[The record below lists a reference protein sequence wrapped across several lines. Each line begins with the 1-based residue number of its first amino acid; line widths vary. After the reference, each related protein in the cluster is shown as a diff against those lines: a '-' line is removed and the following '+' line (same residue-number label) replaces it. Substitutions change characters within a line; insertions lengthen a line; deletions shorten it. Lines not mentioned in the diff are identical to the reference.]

1 MTENEFQEYEN
12 VKTRNLKYFVPMLWF
27 NNLLSKARQEG
38 RIFDGMTYNLLL
50 KVSNQDKGTDRNC
63 LYVLFFGGGEDCGI
77 CQDVR
82 VVRKKMFL
90 TKRVPKF
97 KKILSKFFANNGY
110 FLYVVTILQ

>member
-1 MTENEFQEYEN
+1 MREFAWRSTESWDKTLDLDAEKESASYAILFLGIMTENEFQEYEN

-63 LYVLFFGGGEDCGI
+63 LYELFFGGEKI
-77 CQDVR
+77 
-82 VVRKKMFL
+82 VV
-90 TKRVPKF
+90 
-97 KKILSKFFANNGY
+97 FARMYGW
-110 FLYVVTILQ
+110 